1 MTGVLILG
9 LAGAEPDRLAELLR
23 ESGVEVTTRGCR
35 AAIVAVDLSSDVGS
49 EERAMLDRLAGD
61 AVPTALVAGGVDRH
75 PDWPE
80 AMARAREE
88 LDPGHDLAV
97 FAVSTGDGGGVE
109 ALVAWCAHP
118 DTGPPALRPEAPTPV
133 VRLGEPARRSPGPPR
148 SDRLAGLRAG
158 VTAARTETVTAAR
171 ESVQALAVAA
181 DRACGVLGRR
191 DAAAYASWLT
201 DSISRVEISA
211 EAELDNRLHQVR
223 RVATIGLTGVD
234 AGQMVSEP
242 ALRPPPPPVQRT
254 TGGEDAVVLLLGVS
268 AGFGIGRMLV
278 APLVDG
284 SFLGGLVTAAV
295 GLAIAAWIVGVRRTA
310 SVRAALRR
318 WTADTIGLSRT
329 ALEHRLVARV
339 GIVEAHVSREIWN
352 RMPPRRV

>member
-1 MTGVLILG
+1 MSGVLILG

-23 ESGVEVTTRGCR
+23 ESGAEVTTEDYR

-49 EERAMLDRLAGD
+49 EEHAILDRLACE
-61 AVPTALVAGGVDRH
+61 AVPTALVAGGVQRH

-88 LDPGHDLAV
+88 LDPERHLAV
-97 FAVSTGDGGGVE
+97 FAVDTGDGGGVE
-109 ALVAWCAHP
+109 ALVAWCTQP
-118 DTGPPALRPEAPTPV
+118 DTGPPFLGHDAPTPV
-133 VRLGEPARRSPGPPR
+133 VRLDEPVKRSSGPPR

-158 VTAARTETVTAAR
+158 AAAARTEAVTAAR
-171 ESVQALAVAA
+171 ESVQTLAVAA

-191 DAAAYASWLT
+191 DAASYTAWLT
-201 DSISRVEISA
+201 DSISTVEVSA
-211 EAELDNRLHQVR
+211 EAELDDRLHHVR

-242 ALRPPPPPVQRT
+242 AVRPPPPPVHRAA
-254 TGGEDAVVLLLGVS
+254 GGEDAVVLLLGVS

-278 APLVDG
+278 TPIVDG
-284 SFLGGLVTAAV
+284 WFLGGLVTAAV

-310 SVRAALRR
+310 SARAALRR

-339 GIVEAHVSREIWN
+339 GTVEAHVSREIWN
-352 RMPPRRV
+352 RMPSRRV